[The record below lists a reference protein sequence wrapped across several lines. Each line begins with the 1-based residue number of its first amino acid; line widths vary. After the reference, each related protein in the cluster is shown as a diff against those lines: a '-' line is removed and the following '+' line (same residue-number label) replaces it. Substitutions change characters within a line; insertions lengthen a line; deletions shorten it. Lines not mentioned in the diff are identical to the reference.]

1 MFSRNQSAQKF
12 KQKVC
17 VWGGRGGCAK
27 AKSKQNVVTGEWK
40 KKKATI
46 WFKSTTELVRQME
59 TLKTARNEAHI
70 FRDYIYH
77 RSNQEQKG

>member
-1 MFSRNQSAQKF
+1 MCSLEINLLRNLSRKCA
-12 KQKVC
+12 C
-17 VWGGRGGCAK
+17 GEGGGV
-27 AKSKQNVVTGEWK
+27 KSKKQTKCSERRVE